1 MSLWSE
7 PRGIGA
13 AAFAAAP
20 KGLAH
25 LEAVERLKDLTRSRF
40 GLGASDAVMV
50 SESACEMPG
59 APPLQTVVAFW
70 TAGGTRHRF
79 RVFKGVTEVGEE
91 DIPPAW
97 LKESLSAEDDGIAC
111 ACC

>member
-7 PRGIGA
+7 SPNVRA
-13 AAFAAAP
+13 APFATAP
-20 KGLAH
+20 KGLVH

-40 GLGASDAVMV
+40 DLGDSDAVMV
-50 SESACEMPG
+50 SETACEVPG
-59 APPLQTVVAFW
+59 GPPLQTVVAFW
-70 TAGGTRHRF
+70 TAGERHRF
-79 RVFKGVTEVGEE
+79 RVFKGVDAVTEE

-97 LKESLSAEDDGIAC
+97 LKASLAAADAIAC